1 MNRELPPTSTAPAPD
16 AFLVKVEAA
25 LRRSAARALA
35 IARAT
40 GTPCFVWQDGRIIDI
55 GPVNE
60 ANPVHTKV
68 PGRD

>member
-1 MNRELPPTSTAPAPD
+1 MTRERWHAPSAPTPD
-16 AFLVKVEAA
+16 PFWAGAEAA

-40 GTPCFVWQDGRIIDI
+40 GTPCFVWEDGRIVDI
-55 GPVNE
+55 G
-60 ANPVHTKV
+60 AADKADAVHTKV